1 MSTPPPLKVLDKR
14 SIVTPRARSGNPP
27 NMSWWS
33 IKPPGRLCF
42 GGSRRL
48 RTDPNA
54 LKRSPSA
61 MRLGWR
67 TVTGVKTVQSE
78 CGILATAT
86 PAPLRKNSGTS
97 SASTIRKQALQ
108 HRLYESHGVREA
120 SWISLSGC
128 HPNRVQANRCGA
140 CLSLR
145 LLSRIYARR
154 PHFLRGLTRSRP
166 APVNATAHLT

>member
-27 NMSWWS
+27 NMSWSS

-42 GGSRRL
+42 GGFRRL

-67 TVTGVKTVQSE
+67 AVTGVKTVQSE

-86 PAPLRKNSGTS
+86 PAPLRKNSGKYILAQHRALLQFET
-97 SASTIRKQALQ
+97 QALQ

-120 SWISLSGC
+120 SCAPKKAPGFGLRSFLISVARTAG
-128 HPNRVQANRCGA
+128 
-140 CLSLR
+140 
-145 LLSRIYARR
+145 YAAR
-154 PHFLRGLTRSRP
+154 
-166 APVNATAHLT
+166 

>member
-1 MSTPPPLKVLDKR
+1 
-14 SIVTPRARSGNPP
+14 
-27 NMSWWS
+27 
-33 IKPPGRLCF
+33 
-42 GGSRRL
+42 
-48 RTDPNA
+48 
-54 LKRSPSA
+54 

-67 TVTGVKTVQSE
+67 AVTGVKTVQSE

-86 PAPLRKNSGTS
+86 PAPPRKNSGKYILAQHRALLQFET
-97 SASTIRKQALQ
+97 QALQ
-108 HRLYESHGVREA
+108 DRLYEPHGVREA